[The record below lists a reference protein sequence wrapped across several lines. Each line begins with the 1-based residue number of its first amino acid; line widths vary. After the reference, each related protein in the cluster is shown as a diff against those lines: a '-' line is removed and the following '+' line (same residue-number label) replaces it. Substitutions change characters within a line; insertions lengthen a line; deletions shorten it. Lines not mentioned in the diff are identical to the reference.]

1 MRGIFRRRIGRIRS
15 SVGAIFRSKVLLP
28 IVAVLLCAS
37 IIFSISHGLRFRD
50 AALVVIAAQ
59 VILQGGYFVGLLIRF
74 VATVCIRSTPWIS
87 SFLKSRRN
95 AEVSGTK
102 QDTVPPA
109 GAGKS
114 S

>member
-1 MRGIFRRRIGRIRS
+1 MEYFAVGLAVLGATVGVIFRW
-15 SVGAIFRSKVLLP
+15 KVLLP
-28 IVAVLLCAS
+28 IVGVLLCAS
-37 IIFSISHGLRFRD
+37 IIFSISHGLSFRD

-59 VILQGGYFVGLLIRF
+59 IILQSGYFVGLLIRLG
-74 VATVCIRSTPWIS
+74 ATVCIQSAPWIS

-109 GAGKS
+109 GAGKGS
-114 S
+114 

>member
-1 MRGIFRRRIGRIRS
+1 MEYFAVGLAVLGATVGVIFRW
-15 SVGAIFRSKVLLP
+15 KVLLP
-28 IVAVLLCAS
+28 IVGVILCAS
-37 IIFSISHGLRFRD
+37 IILSISHGLSFRD

-59 VILQGGYFVGLLIRF
+59 VILQSGYFVGLLIRF
-74 VATVCIRSTPWIS
+74 VATVCIQSAPWMS

-109 GAGKS
+109 GAGKGS
-114 S
+114 